1 MQTLLQ
7 IQAKKKQLVGNMQHE
22 NKLSSTNSI
31 NIDDYNSLLTSFN
44 ALKEVKEKLMREN
57 HEMTMELES
66 FRVKEHHVLKL
77 QAMIGDMYK

>member
-1 MQTLLQ
+1 
-7 IQAKKKQLVGNMQHE
+7 MQHE

>member
-1 MQTLLQ
+1 
-7 IQAKKKQLVGNMQHE
+7 MQHE

-44 ALKEVKEKLMREN
+44 ALKEVNEKLMREN
-57 HEMTMELES
+57 HEMTMELEA
-66 FRVKEHHVLKL
+66 FRVKGHHILKL